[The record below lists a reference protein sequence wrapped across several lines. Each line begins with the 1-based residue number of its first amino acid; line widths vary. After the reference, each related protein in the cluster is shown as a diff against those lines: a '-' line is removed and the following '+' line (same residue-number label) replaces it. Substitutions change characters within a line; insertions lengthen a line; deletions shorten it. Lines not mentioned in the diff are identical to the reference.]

1 MSKYFS
7 TSNGFSFPKLPDIF
21 HKKYRPEGGIE
32 PLCLSA
38 PTGLKPAPQTTEDH
52 LDRVWGRLGEV
63 YSYGLIVLAAGNHI
77 NKQYLL
83 KLNVD
88 IF

>member
-1 MSKYFS
+1 MNIKYRTLS
-7 TSNGFSFPKLPDIF
+7 RSEKNP
-21 HKKYRPEGGIE
+21 RPEGGIE
-32 PLCLSA
+32 PLCLST

-52 LDRVWGRLGEV
+52 LDRVWGRLGEI